1 MKIAILANDTTY
13 TYNLRGALLR
23 RLLAAGHRVTV
34 ISQLRGFWP
43 ELEAMGCTLIGID
56 NDRHGKNPLQDGR
69 LLLRYLSIL
78 RQEQPEAVLSFNI
91 KPNIY
96 GGMACRHLGIRFLP
110 NVTGLGT
117 ALEYPGP
124 LQALTCA
131 LYRIGVS
138 RADCIFFQ
146 NRSNQDFFA
155 SRRLI
160 SPGTRSVLLPGSG
173 VDLGAFSPLPYPWGD
188 TVHFLFVSRILK
200 EKGIDLYL
208 HAARA
213 IRRTHPEAVFHVCG
227 CCDDPVYRAVMESAV
242 QAGDIVYHGEQRDM
256 RPFYEMACCVVHP
269 SYYPEGMANVLLEA
283 AACARPIITTDR
295 SGCAETVEDGRTG
308 LLIPIRDQD
317 ALTAAL
323 ERFLS
328 LPWEQRCDMGRLG
341 REKMEREFDRAIV
354 ADRYM
359 QVLFPQKT
367 ITKERQ
373 AIGL

>member
-160 SPGTRSVLLPGSG
+160 SPVPGAFCCPAPGWTWARFPRFRIPGETPFISCSCPGS
-173 VDLGAFSPLPYPWGD
+173 
-188 TVHFLFVSRILK
+188 
-200 EKGIDLYL
+200 
-208 HAARA
+208 
-213 IRRTHPEAVFHVCG
+213 
-227 CCDDPVYRAVMESAV
+227 
-242 QAGDIVYHGEQRDM
+242 
-256 RPFYEMACCVVHP
+256 
-269 SYYPEGMANVLLEA
+269 
-283 AACARPIITTDR
+283 
-295 SGCAETVEDGRTG
+295 
-308 LLIPIRDQD
+308 
-317 ALTAAL
+317 
-323 ERFLS
+323 
-328 LPWEQRCDMGRLG
+328 
-341 REKMEREFDRAIV
+341 
-354 ADRYM
+354 
-359 QVLFPQKT
+359 
-367 ITKERQ
+367 
-373 AIGL
+373 

>member
-1 MKIAILANDTTY
+1 
-13 TYNLRGALLR
+13 
-23 RLLAAGHRVTV
+23 
-34 ISQLRGFWP
+34 
-43 ELEAMGCTLIGID
+43 MGCTLIGID

-173 VDLGAFSPLPYPWGD
+173 VDLGAFSPLPYPRGD

-227 CCDDPVYRAVMESAV
+227 CCDDPAYRAVMESAV

-269 SYYPEGMANVLLEA
+269 SYYPEGMANALLEA

-308 LLIPIRDQD
+308 LLIPIRDQG

-328 LPWEQRCDMGRLG
+328 LSWEQRRDMGRLG